1 MRIMCREKTTNYLY
15 KKEGDEM
22 KLSDVK
28 KPNIIYHVKVRA
40 HTAPRRFGGLI
51 EVSSGYCDLF
61 FTHKKAYEAGSS
73 FLQNRVRKL
82 YEASA
87 YCTGSE
93 DDPSIEDFIKDGHIE
108 YDFTIMEIDLEA
120 AKTYDWK
127 KRPHLG
133 LGFCLSNRPP
143 FLEYTYNLEGDMTGC
158 NYVYCNDFSEAGN
171 AFPVARV
178 EYRPGD
184 EAPEA
189 GTKFRPGDLVR
200 LDRPYFSEKCWRMF
214 DTDTVFV
221 IIDTPKRDN
230 CGRLVEN
237 TYSVATASE
246 SREYP
251 WGSDRFCDSF
261 YIHETKLRSYEGEL
275 PAVNPLRLL
284 QKWARGE
291 IKLPDDG
298 KTLTDKLESG
308 EISLRSAV
316 MWRDIP
322 EIKAAMESGKEDE
335 K

>member
-1 MRIMCREKTTNYLY
+1 MLIGAARDFGLNENTASDIP
-15 KKEGDEM
+15 
-22 KLSDVK
+22 DVK
-28 KPNIIYHVKVRA
+28 YPNIVYHVEVRA
-40 HTAPRRFGGLI
+40 HTTLARFGGLI
-51 EVSSGYCDLF
+51 EEKSGYYDLF

-73 FLQNRVRKL
+73 FLQNRVRQL
-82 YEASA
+82 YEESD

-93 DDPSIEDFIKDGHIE
+93 DDRPIEDFIRDGHIE
-108 YDFTIMEIDLEA
+108 YKFTIMEIDLEA

-127 KRPHLG
+127 KKPHLG

-143 FLEYTYNLEGDMTGC
+143 QLEYTYNLEGDMTGC
-158 NYVYCNDFSEAGN
+158 NYVYCNDFSETGN
-171 AFPVARV
+171 AFAVARV

-189 GTKFRPGDLVR
+189 GTKFQPGDLVR
-200 LDRPYFSEKCWRMF
+200 LARPYFSEECWRMF

-221 IIDTPKRDN
+221 IIDIPKRDN

-237 TYSVATASE
+237 TYTVATASE
-246 SREYP
+246 SRERP
-251 WGSDRFCDSF
+251 WRYSDKFCDSF
-261 YIHETKLRSYEGEL
+261 CIHESELLSYEGEI
-275 PAVNPLRLL
+275 PAVSPLRLL
-284 QKWARGE
+284 QQWARDE

-298 KTLTDKLESG
+298 KTLIDKLESG

-322 EIKAAMESGKEDE
+322 EMKAAMESKKEEE